1 MKLQNNMKLK
11 AVRGTHDLFGKEIEK
26 YNKIKNIISEMAKLS
41 SFNELATPIFES
53 TEVFLKPLGDHS
65 DVVLKEMYTF
75 EDKNK
80 ELLTLR
86 PEYTTSMIRAAITN
100 NLLSE
105 IPLKIFGIGPMFRR
119 ERPQKGRYRQFNQIN
134 FEILGSN
141 DILADVELISIAD
154 EFLKKIL
161 PNCKIKLNINSLGT
175 KKDLKNYRN
184 KLTKFF
190 NSKKSLLSDDSRKKI
205 DSNPLR
211 ILDSKHLE
219 DIEISKQAPLI
230 YEFLSSEIK
239 NNYEQLKNILKSI
252 NINFEENNN
261 LVRGLDYY
269 CSTVFEFKTSELGS
283 QDTLIGGGRYDG
295 LIGLLGGQDI
305 PGIGWAG
312 GIERIAMLMEYDQKN
327 NKNVHIAVLDKNYK
341 MHLAKLLEYLKIH
354 KISYFWDFKYNIK
367 KSLSKANKENATYV
381 IIIGSDESEG
391 NYYTIKNLLTADQ
404 KKIEIDKISR
414 YLNVKS

>member
-175 KKDLKNYRN
+175 KKDLKNYTN

-205 DSNPLR
+205 DLNPLR

-239 NNYEQLKNILKSI
+239 NNYEELKNILKSI
-252 NINFEENNN
+252 NINFVENNN

-312 GIERIAMLMEYDQKN
+312 GIERIAMLMEYNQKN
-327 NKNVHIAVLDKNYK
+327 NKDVHIAVLDKNYK

-354 KISYFWDFKYNIK
+354 EISYFWDFKYNLK

-404 KKIEIDKISR
+404 KKLEIDKISR